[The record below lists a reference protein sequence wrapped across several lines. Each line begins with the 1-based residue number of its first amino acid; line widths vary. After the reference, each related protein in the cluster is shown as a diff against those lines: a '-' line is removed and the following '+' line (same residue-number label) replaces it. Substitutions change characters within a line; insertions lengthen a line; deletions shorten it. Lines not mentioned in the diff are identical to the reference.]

1 MITVLQRTSEAHVVV
16 GKKIISKIKKGLVLL
31 VGVYKGDD
39 SLDVDKT
46 VDKIINLR
54 IFSDQD
60 DKINLSI
67 QDVDGEV
74 MVISQFTLCGDI
86 KKGRRPSFINAE
98 SPKKG
103 LELYQYMVDR
113 FRENGINTVTGE
125 FGAMMDVSLINEGPS
140 TFVINS
146 KEL

>member
-1 MITVLQRTSEAHVVV
+1 MIIVLQRTSEAHVAVD
-16 GKKIISKIKKGLVLL
+16 KKVISEIKKGLVLL
-31 VGVYKGDD
+31 VGVYRGDD
-39 SLDVDKT
+39 SLDADKA

-60 DKINLSI
+60 DKMNLSI
-67 QDVDGEV
+67 KDIEGSI

-98 SPKKG
+98 TPG
-103 LELYQYMVDR
+103 RGFELYQYMVNR
-113 FRENGINTVTGE
+113 FRDEGINTVTGE
-125 FGAMMDVSLINEGPS
+125 FGAIMAVSLINEGPS

>member
-1 MITVLQRTSEAHVVV
+1 MIIVLQRSSEAYVVV
-16 GKKIISKIKKGLVLL
+16 DKKVISQIKKGLVLL

-39 SLDVDKT
+39 FLDVDKA

-60 DKINLSI
+60 DKMNLSI
-67 QDVDGEV
+67 KDIKGSI

-98 SPKKG
+98 TPERG
-103 LELYQYMVDR
+103 LELYQYMVNR
-113 FRENGINTVTGE
+113 FREYGVKTVTGE
-125 FGAMMDVSLINEGPS
+125 FGARMDVSLVNDGPS